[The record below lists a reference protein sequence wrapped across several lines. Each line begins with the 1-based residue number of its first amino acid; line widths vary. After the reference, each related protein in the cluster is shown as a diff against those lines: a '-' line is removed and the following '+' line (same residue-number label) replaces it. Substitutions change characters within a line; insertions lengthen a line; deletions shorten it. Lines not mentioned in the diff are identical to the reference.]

1 MSLQIVGL
9 GEGQVDED
17 EELDD
22 LYEVDT
28 GKTAI
33 VKSMR
38 FANTDEA
45 NIQTINVYF
54 TKAEQE
60 PRLIAPAN
68 LSLMPGMVAVDDQ
81 EITMEAGDKIQA
93 VASEVEVIDYVIS
106 GVERDV

>member
-1 MSLQIVGL
+1 MSLQIVAL
-9 GEGQVDED
+9 GNGQLDDE
-17 EELDD
+17 LGD
-22 LYEVDT
+22 LYEVDE
-28 GKTAI
+28 GKAAI

-45 NIQTINVYF
+45 GIQTISIFF
-54 TKAEQE
+54 TKSGED
-60 PRLIAPAN
+60 PRLISPAS

-93 VASEVEVIDYVIS
+93 EASEEEIIDYVIS